1 MQQATKAAGAQPL
14 DATASQHHERRVNR
28 LIDRLPRK
36 LQKIIRWL
44 RRPAARWARIPVGL
58 LLITGSFLSI
68 LPFFGLWMLPLGLLL
83 LAEDIRPLGRI
94 RDRLLALIERHRPEW
109 FHSDHPEDR
118 MQLSSPHSSSVA
130 GSVHPA
136 KQHQ

>member
-14 DATASQHHERRVNR
+14 DAIASQHHERQVNR

-44 RRPAARWARIPVGL
+44 RRPAARWARIPAGL

-94 RDRLLALIERHRPEW
+94 RDRLLAFIERHRPEW